1 MLSPSSSL
9 SVERRAEKS
18 EPGTDFSDVVVEA
31 AKTIASGLNKQPIE
45 RLDELAV
52 EGKLKEIC
60 NAKEKN

>member
-1 MLSPSSSL
+1 
-9 SVERRAEKS
+9 
-18 EPGTDFSDVVVEA
+18 VVEA